1 MSMPLYSDFFL
12 AFCQTLYMVVAGTFL
27 AAVLGF
33 PLGLL
38 LFIARELRPMPW
50 LARSLSF
57 TINAARS
64 VPFIIFMVALIPF
77 TRMVVGT
84 SIGTHAAL
92 VPLALAAAPFYARLI
107 DNALAT
113 LPHGLI
119 ETGQAMGASLWQMV
133 CHMLLPE
140 AKPALIQVTT
150 VVATTLVN
158 YSAMAGTVGGGGL
171 GDLAIR
177 YGYQRF
183 NVPVMVITIIIMIL
197 LVQAIQ
203 FIGDYYTDK
212 IPQNRNS
219 LEPQP

>member
-12 AFCQTLYMVVAGTFL
+12 ALCQTVYMVLGGTIL
-27 AAVLGF
+27 AALLGF

-38 LFIARELRPMPW
+38 LFSTRALRPMPW
-50 LARSLSF
+50 LERILSF
-57 TINAARS
+57 VINAARS
-64 VPFIIFMVALIPF
+64 IPFIIFMVALIPF
-77 TRMVVGT
+77 TRMLVGT

-107 DNALAT
+107 DNALET

-119 ETGQAMGASLWQMV
+119 EAGQAMGASLWQMLRY
-133 CHMLLPE
+133 MLLPE
-140 AKPALIQVTT
+140 ARPALIQVTT

-183 NVPVMVITIIIMIL
+183 NVPVMVITIIIMVL

-203 FIGDYYTDK
+203 LIGDYYTEK
-212 IPQNRNS
+212 SPKNRNL